1 MAVKNKR
8 QTTKLLDWRIRKS
21 GIRQPLIYKR
31 FRRLWGLWLIQKPTQ
46 PRMRKR
52 ESRFLRYGR
61 LLGEILVIFRS
72 RRCYGKFIELL
83 SSVPKRFGVRLRDYV
98 LMVICRWPE
107 ANPSQAIH
115 WLNVSYTVFG

>member
-1 MAVKNKR
+1 
-8 QTTKLLDWRIRKS
+8 
-21 GIRQPLIYKR
+21 
-31 FRRLWGLWLIQKPTQ
+31 
-46 PRMRKR
+46 MRKH

-83 SSVPKRFGVRLRDYV
+83 SSVPKRFGVRLHGYV
-98 LMVICRWPE
+98 LMGNHYHLQLETPE
-107 ANPSQAIH
+107 ANLSQAVH